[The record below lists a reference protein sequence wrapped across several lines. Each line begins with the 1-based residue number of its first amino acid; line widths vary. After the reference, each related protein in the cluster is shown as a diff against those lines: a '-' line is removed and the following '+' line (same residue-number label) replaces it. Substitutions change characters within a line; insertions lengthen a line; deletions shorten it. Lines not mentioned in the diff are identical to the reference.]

1 MIENLQRKDVDALDV
16 AEALKKIFDMRSV
29 QPLHGSKQTHK
40 EYTITQFAEE
50 MEQEGIKGKREVLN
64 YLSLLNLAPEVQ
76 EMVSD
81 GKLGA
86 KLASQLAT
94 VSSDRQLDTALG
106 VKELPTEDLQ
116 EKFIKNVKEYPE
128 KKPKEI
134 LEEVFPTKFVK
145 FEIRT
150 PEREVFQFEIPLAEF
165 KILYK
170 VAERTKKSISELI
183 NEIIEEKLKEWN
195 YK

>member
-1 MIENLQRKDVDALDV
+1 MDV
-16 AEALKKIFDMRSV
+16 AQALKKLADMMGGTSR
-29 QPLHGSKQTHK
+29 K
-40 EYTITQFAEE
+40 FAETVSAE
-50 MEQEGIKGKREVLN
+50 LGMTDRMVWN

-81 GKLGA
+81 GKLGV
-86 KLASQLAT
+86 KLASQLAA